1 MNCMNLEKG
10 AKNISHE
17 NTMSKNF
24 GLLLRG
30 GHINLIG
37 AGTALALMSFQ

>member
-1 MNCMNLEKG
+1 M
-10 AKNISHE
+10 SHE

-37 AGTALALMSFQ
+37 AGTALALISFQEVVMVTVYTL